1 LNYYSTIFIL
11 YELSTPF
18 LNFHWFFD
26 KLNMTGSRAQ
36 LYNGIALLFTFFSC
50 RLIWGTYQSA
60 VVYRDMW
67 RAINNSPD
75 AGYVAAAHSGNA
87 TLADPNANP
96 MVFVR
101 GTPIPVWLAGIYVVS
116 NVVLNSLNWFW
127 FVKMISAVKKR
138 FEPAKEKAEVVRA
151 GSDGAVATGTEEK
164 AVPRHRRQH
173 SIEDVIPDSEELR
186 DGTIQ

>member
-1 LNYYSTIFIL
+1 
-11 YELSTPF
+11 
-18 LNFHWFFD
+18 
-26 KLNMTGSRAQ
+26 MTGSRAQ

-50 RLIWGTYQSA
+50 RLVWGTWQSA

-67 RAINNSPD
+67 RAVHNSPD
-75 AGYVAAAHSGNA
+75 AGYVAAGAAHSANS

-96 MVFVR
+96 MAFV
-101 GTPIPVWLAGIYVVS
+101 TEAAPIPVWLALVYVVS

-138 FEPAKEKAEVVRA
+138 FEPTKEKAEPLKA
-151 GSDGAVATGTEEK
+151 SSGDAVTTSTEEK
-164 AVPRHRRQH
+164 KLPRHRRQH